1 MYSNRDSISFR
12 YTLPL
17 YSDVQLQVIRET
29 IDILD
34 SDCYTTVWNWD
45 NEAIVSWRPLLQL
58 EWIGKIQPIEL

>member
-1 MYSNRDSISFR
+1 MVLATEKNYYCRRDHQYYIFNLMYSNRDSISFR

-34 SDCYTTVWNWD
+34 SDCYTTV
-45 NEAIVSWRPLLQL
+45 
-58 EWIGKIQPIEL
+58 